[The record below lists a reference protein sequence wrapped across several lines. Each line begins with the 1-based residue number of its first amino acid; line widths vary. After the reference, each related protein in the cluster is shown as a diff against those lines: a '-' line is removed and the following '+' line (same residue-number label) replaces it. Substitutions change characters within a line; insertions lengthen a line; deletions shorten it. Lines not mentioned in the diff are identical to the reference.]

1 MYSFH
6 PHNIPMIIPISQMRK
21 LRHRKKS
28 GSQTKIIE
36 PVSGGLRARTQ
47 QSSGLAP
54 KQPAYLLSPSVL
66 TVPLLSGAACIPIL
80 QVSLKL
86 GEVKCLARGHTV
98 HQWGF
103 SLQFIPSYSMPSTF
117 PSVASC
123 FIACGFNLCVGWSR
137 QYPRYITLHTGLLM
151 VGIHRYVFNNTMS

>member
-6 PHNIPMIIPISQMRK
+6 PHSIPMIIPISQMRK

-28 GSQTKIIE
+28 GNQTKVME

-54 KQPAYLLSPSVL
+54 KQPSCLFSPSVL
-66 TVPLLSGAACIPIL
+66 TVPLLGGGAYSPIL
-80 QVSLKL
+80 QVSLKP
-86 GEVKCLARGHTV
+86 GEVKCLARGHTA
-98 HQWGF
+98 HQWGL
-103 SLQFIPSYSMPSTF
+103 SLQFIPSYSTPSTF

-123 FIACGFNLCVGWSR
+123 FIAHGFNLCVG
-137 QYPRYITLHTGLLM
+137 
-151 VGIHRYVFNNTMS
+151 